1 MSNHGSSRNQVEL
14 TAEEK
19 KQKAFAD
26 LRAIMDA
33 KKKKKAMQTSSYV
46 PTHVPAQSYD
56 RAHVIKRIVI
66 SPGGTRREVDYNKGD
81 GSSVD

>member
-33 KKKKKAMQTSSYV
+33 KKKKKAM
-46 PTHVPAQSYD
+46 
-56 RAHVIKRIVI
+56 
-66 SPGGTRREVDYNKGD
+66 
-81 GSSVD
+81 